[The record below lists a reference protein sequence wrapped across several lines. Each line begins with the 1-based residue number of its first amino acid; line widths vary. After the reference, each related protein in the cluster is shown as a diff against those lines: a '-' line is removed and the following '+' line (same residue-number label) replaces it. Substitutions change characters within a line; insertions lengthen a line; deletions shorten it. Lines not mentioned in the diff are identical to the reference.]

1 MTNDVKAYI
10 LYEYIVGNQPTTN
23 GKLIQSVCSK
33 YGVRGM
39 SDTDYE
45 MVFREYNINYDDI
58 ARGKKGGRGQHLGK
72 YKNGYRNNKGKVCSV
87 TLDVIKE
94 YMNSYKRT
102 QKNLEEF
109 LYEKFFEK
117 EPPKQTSYKPPVR
130 EQSAPKQTYS
140 QQTYYKPPVTSQPV
154 YSEPAAHS
162 QPRTQVSYNTGT
174 YIDFSELLPKII
186 SVVIVVALIIVGYNM
201 ITNPSGN
208 IFSGLFGGSNENSS
222 QILSN
227 KTCTVDVMISFEGE
241 SYQMWFKEGY
251 VFHIGN
257 NLESELSI
265 GYLNS
270 FHATLN
276 EGYYDFWV
284 QSGNTKSKV
293 YRVLVQG
300 DGRIDFDCGVGIFGP
315 KFSDTVIL
323 GEVYFQ

>member
-109 LYEKFFEK
+109 LALNGLLKDFKAVQNGNVWCTNRNMYQSTMQLGQMIQDFNIMLTTEDPSLTELNYL
-117 EPPKQTSYKPPVR
+117 YKL
-130 EQSAPKQTYS
+130 Q
-140 QQTYYKPPVTSQPV
+140 
-154 YSEPAAHS
+154 
-162 QPRTQVSYNTGT
+162 
-174 YIDFSELLPKII
+174 
-186 SVVIVVALIIVGYNM
+186 
-201 ITNPSGN
+201 
-208 IFSGLFGGSNENSS
+208 
-222 QILSN
+222 
-227 KTCTVDVMISFEGE
+227 
-241 SYQMWFKEGY
+241 
-251 VFHIGN
+251 
-257 NLESELSI
+257 
-265 GYLNS
+265 
-270 FHATLN
+270 
-276 EGYYDFWV
+276 
-284 QSGNTKSKV
+284 
-293 YRVLVQG
+293 
-300 DGRIDFDCGVGIFGP
+300 
-315 KFSDTVIL
+315 
-323 GEVYFQ
+323 